1 MLSSLIFIIV
11 IIILALGYD
20 FFNGAN
26 DCANSIA
33 TTISTK
39 ALTPFEAILLASTLD
54 IAGAFITTK
63 VAATIGKGIIFPKF
77 ITQDVLVA
85 SLLGAII
92 WAGLS
97 THFGI
102 PISVTHALIG
112 GLIGAGLIAG
122 GFSVLNWPMITK
134 IFLAMIFAPIF
145 GFLLGGFVIFVL
157 FWIFRKSRPDRVN
170 EFFRKGQIVS
180 SSFVALTHGMNDT
193 QNAMGVITIALL
205 SQGFINSF
213 KVPLWVILISG
224 IFMGIGTYIGGW
236 RVIKTLGM
244 KIANINPVH
253 GFTAEFSSALVIA
266 VSTLIGIPISTTQII
281 STSLMGGEAI
291 RRKRAVRWGIA
302 RNIILTWIFTI
313 PGAALLSGF
322 GYFLLNIFIK

>member
-1 MLSSLIFIIV
+1 MLSPLIFIIV
-11 IIILALGYD
+11 TIALALGYD

-39 ALTPFEAILLASTLD
+39 ALTPLKAILLASILD
-54 IAGAFITTK
+54 IAGAFITTR
-63 VAATIGKGIIFPKF
+63 VAATIGKGIIFPRF
-77 ITQDVLVA
+77 ITQDILIA
-85 SLLGAII
+85 SLLGAVI
-92 WAGLS
+92 WAGFS

-122 GFSVLNWPMITK
+122 GLSILNWSVIVK
-134 IFLAMIFAPIF
+134 ILLAMIFAPVF
-145 GFLLGGFVIFVL
+145 GFLLGGLVIFIL
-157 FWIFRKSRPDRVN
+157 FWIFHKSRPDKVN

-205 SQGFINSF
+205 SQGFISSF
-213 KVPLWVILISG
+213 KVPLWVILGSG
-224 IFMGIGTYIGGW
+224 IFMGVGTYIGGW

-244 KIANINPVH
+244 KIANINPIH

-266 VSTLIGIPISTTQII
+266 VNTFIGIPISTTQVI
-281 STSLMGGEAI
+281 STSLMGGAAAQ
-291 RRKRAVRWGIA
+291 RKRSVRWGIA
-302 RNIILTWIFTI
+302 RSIILTWIFTI
-313 PGAALLSGF
+313 PGAATLSGLS
-322 GYFLLNIFIK
+322 YFLLKIFLK